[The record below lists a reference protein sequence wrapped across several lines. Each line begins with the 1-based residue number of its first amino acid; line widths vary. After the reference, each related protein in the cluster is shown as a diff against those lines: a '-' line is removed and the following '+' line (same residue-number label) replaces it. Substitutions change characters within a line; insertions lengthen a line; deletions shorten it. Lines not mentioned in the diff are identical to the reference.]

1 MSRGFSRVVLVGN
14 LGRDPEMRYSQNG
27 TPVTTFSLAVNRRRR
42 DQEGQYQDETSWF
55 RVTLFRFQAE
65 NANEWLRKGNKVLV
79 EGQLQVRQ
87 YTDSNGVERTSVD
100 VLADSF
106 LNLTGRDEAMGESAG
121 AGSYGGYNRD
131 NRGPGG
137 NAPQGQG
144 GRPPQGQPQQGQP
157 QQKSPFDEYD
167 DDIDDVPF

>member
-106 LNLTGRDEAMGESAG
+106 LNLTGRDEAMGEAAG
-121 AGSYGGYNRD
+121 AYGGQPRD
-131 NRGPGG
+131 NRGPSAG
-137 NAPQGQG
+137 APQGG
-144 GRPPQGQPQQGQP
+144 GRPPQQGQ
-157 QQKSPFDEYD
+157 QQKSPFDDLD

>member
-42 DQEGQYQDETSWF
+42 DQSGQFQDETSWY

-79 EGQLQVRQ
+79 EGQLNIRQ

-100 VLADSF
+100 VAADSF
-106 LNLTGRDEAMGESAG
+106 LNLTSREESMGGEA
-121 AGSYGGYNRD
+121 AGSYGNYSRD
-131 NRGPGG
+131 GG
-137 NAPQGQG
+137 QSGPQGG
-144 GRPPQGQPQQGQP
+144 ARPQQGQQGQS
-157 QQKSPFDEYD
+157 QQRSDPFENF
-167 DDIDDVPF
+167 DDIEDVPF

>member
-79 EGQLQVRQ
+79 EGQLNIRQ

-100 VLADSF
+100 VTADSF
-106 LNLTGRDEAMGESAG
+106 LNLTSREESMGEA
-121 AGSYGGYNRD
+121 AGSYGSYNRD
-131 NRGPGG
+131 NRGGG
-137 NAPQGQG
+137 QNGPQGG
-144 GRPPQGQPQQGQP
+144 SRPQQGQ
-157 QQKSPFDEYD
+157 QQQRNDPFENF
-167 DDIDDVPF
+167 DDIEDVPF